1 MCKSNKLWRLSKK
14 SEILL
19 FEKSAQ
25 KNVFLLCL
33 LQFRLEDEFPKNL
46 G

>member
-19 FEKSAQ
+19 FEESAQ
-25 KNVFLLCL
+25 KNVFYYL
-33 LQFRLEDEFPKNL
+33 LQFRLEDEFS
-46 G
+46 